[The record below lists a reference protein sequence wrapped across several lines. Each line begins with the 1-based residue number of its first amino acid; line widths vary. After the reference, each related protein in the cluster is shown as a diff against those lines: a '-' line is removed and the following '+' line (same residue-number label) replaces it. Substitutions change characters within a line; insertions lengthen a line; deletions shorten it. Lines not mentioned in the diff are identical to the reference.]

1 MRVETP
7 SSSAASWLLQ
17 IATFSIF
24 AVLASCGGGGGSD
37 GNGGSGGGG
46 SGALC
51 RSISGGGTAA
61 TLQASPTCVGCLFT
75 NSANSID
82 ANKDT
87 FGSLTL
93 SSVTAGDGAARVT
106 AQNGVIFGGGS
117 RAGVLADTSS
127 GASLEVLTSL
137 ILRTYLKGVLQE
149 ENVLVTNGVGG
160 GIGSPGNPEV
170 LSFKTTK
177 SYDAVEFG
185 IAGTALNFAANI
197 HEFCSN

>member
-1 MRVETP
+1 MRVETL
-7 SSSAASWLLQ
+7 SSSAASWLQQ

-37 GNGGSGGGG
+37 GNSGSGG
-46 SGALC
+46 GALC
-51 RSISGGGTAA
+51 RSISGGGTTA
-61 TLQASPTCVGCLFT
+61 TLQASPSCVGCLFT

-82 ANKDT
+82 VNKDT

-117 RAGVLADTSS
+117 RAGVLADASS
-127 GASLEVLTSL
+127 GASLEVLASL
-137 ILRTYLKGVLQE
+137 ILRTYLKGMLQE

-160 GIGSPGNPEV
+160 GLGSPGNPEV

-185 IAGTALNFAANI
+185 ITGTALNFSANI